1 MKFEGIHMELKIGTM
16 LILEPTYTERL
27 EKFRCK
33 VVEQK
38 DGVIY
43 IDYPINTI
51 TKKTAFLIDGAQFR
65 VTFNDESKQSF
76 AFNAEVLGRKKGNIP
91 MIMLSC
97 PPEHEFIKI
106 QRREFVRVETPV
118 DIAVEYNNH
127 FTQLVADDISAGG
140 VLLTLRKPVNFK
152 EGDTVRLTIVL
163 PYMNNEIRYIQTDA
177 LVVTIFERENRKF
190 ASLQFTDTDD
200 IDKQYIVR
208 FCFERQLQIRKK
220 ELNQTI

>member
-1 MKFEGIHMELKIGTM
+1 MKFEGIHMEIKIGTM
-16 LILEPTYTERL
+16 LILEPTYTERV
-27 EKFRCK
+27 ERFRCK

-76 AFNAEVLGRKKGNIP
+76 AFNTEVLGRKKGNIP
-91 MIMLSC
+91 MIMLTC
-97 PPEHEFIKI
+97 PPDEEFIKI

-118 DIAVEYNNH
+118 DVAVEYDNR

-140 VLLTLRKPVNFK
+140 VLLALQGAVNFK
-152 EGDTVRLTIVL
+152 IGDEVRLTIVL
-163 PYMNNEIRYIQTDA
+163 PYTNKEIRYVQTDA
-177 LVVTIFERENRKF
+177 LVVTTFERNNRTL
-190 ASLQFTDTDD
+190 ASVQFTDTDD

>member
-1 MKFEGIHMELKIGTM
+1 MDIKIGTI
-16 LILEPTYTERL
+16 LILEPTYTERV

-65 VTFNDESKQSF
+65 VTFNDENKQSF
-76 AFNAEVLGRKKGNIP
+76 AFSTEVLGRKKGHIP

-97 PPEHEFIKI
+97 PPENEFIKI

-118 DIAVEYNNH
+118 DVALEYDNR

-140 VLLTLRKPVNFK
+140 VLVALRGAVHFK

-163 PYMNNEIRYIQTDA
+163 PYMNNEIRYVQTDA
-177 LVVTIFERENRKF
+177 LVVTIFERDHRTF
-190 ASLQFTDTDD
+190 ASLHFTDTDNL
-200 IDKQYIVR
+200 DKQYIVR

-220 ELNQTI
+220 ELNQIM

>member
-1 MKFEGIHMELKIGTM
+1 MELKIGTM
-16 LILEPTYTERL
+16 LILEPTYTERV

-38 DGVIY
+38 DGVLY

-76 AFNAEVLGRKKGNIP
+76 AFNTEVLGRKKGNIP

-97 PPEHEFIKI
+97 PPEDEFIKI

-118 DIAVEYNNH
+118 DVAVEYDNC

-140 VLLTLRKPVNFK
+140 ILLTLRGPVNFK

-163 PYMNNEIRYIQTDA
+163 PYTNNDIHYVQTDA
-177 LVVTIFERENRKF
+177 LVVTIFERHNHTF

-220 ELNQTI
+220 ELNQLM

>member
-1 MKFEGIHMELKIGTM
+1 MKFEGIYMELKIGTM
-16 LILEPTYTERL
+16 LILEPTYTERV

-38 DGVIY
+38 DGVLY

-76 AFNAEVLGRKKGNIP
+76 AFNTEVLGRKKGNIP
-91 MIMLSC
+91 MIMLTC
-97 PPEHEFIKI
+97 PPDEEFIKI

-118 DIAVEYNNH
+118 DVAVEYDNR

-140 VLLTLRKPVNFK
+140 VLLALQGSINFK
-152 EGDTVRLTIVL
+152 IGDEVRLTIVL
-163 PYMNNEIRYIQTDA
+163 PYTNKEIRYVQTNA
-177 LVVTIFERENRKF
+177 LVVTTFERNNRTL
-190 ASLQFTDTDD
+190 ASVQFTDTDD

>member
-1 MKFEGIHMELKIGTM
+1 MIFEGIHMEIKIGTM
-16 LILEPTYTERL
+16 LILEPTYTERV
-27 EKFRCK
+27 ERFRCK

-76 AFNAEVLGRKKGNIP
+76 AFNTEVLGRKKGNIP
-91 MIMLSC
+91 MIMLTC
-97 PPEHEFIKI
+97 PPDEEFIKI

-118 DIAVEYNNH
+118 DVAVEYDNR

-140 VLLTLRKPVNFK
+140 VLLALQGAVNFK
-152 EGDTVRLTIVL
+152 IGDEVRLTIVL
-163 PYMNNEIRYIQTDA
+163 PYTNKEIRYVQTDA
-177 LVVTIFERENRKF
+177 LVVTTFERNNRTL
-190 ASLQFTDTDD
+190 ASVQFTDTDD

>member
-1 MKFEGIHMELKIGTM
+1 MIFEGIHMEIKIGTM
-16 LILEPTYTERL
+16 LILEPTYTERV
-27 EKFRCK
+27 ERFRCK

-76 AFNAEVLGRKKGNIP
+76 AFNTEVLGRKKGNIP
-91 MIMLSC
+91 MIMLTC
-97 PPEHEFIKI
+97 PPDEEFIKI

-118 DIAVEYNNH
+118 DVAVEYDNR

-140 VLLTLRKPVNFK
+140 VLLALQGSINFK
-152 EGDTVRLTIVL
+152 IGDEVRLTIVL
-163 PYMNNEIRYIQTDA
+163 PYTNKEIRYVQTDA
-177 LVVTIFERENRKF
+177 LVVTTFERNNRTL
-190 ASLQFTDTDD
+190 ASVQFTDTDD

>member
-1 MKFEGIHMELKIGTM
+1 MEIKIGTM
-16 LILEPTYTERL
+16 LILEPTYTERV

-76 AFNAEVLGRKKGNIP
+76 AFNTEVLGHKKENIS

-97 PPEHEFIKI
+97 PPDDEFIKI
-106 QRREFVRVETPV
+106 QRREFVRVQTPV
-118 DIAVEYNNH
+118 DVAVEYDNH

-140 VLLTLRKPVNFK
+140 VLLTLSKPINFK
-152 EGDTVRLTIVL
+152 DGDTVRLTIVL

-177 LVVTIFERENRKF
+177 LVVAIVERDNRTL

-220 ELNQTI
+220 GLN

>member
-1 MKFEGIHMELKIGTM
+1 MEIKIGTT
-16 LILEPTYTERL
+16 LILEPTYTERV

-43 IDYPINTI
+43 IDYPTNLI

-65 VTFNDESKQSF
+65 VTFSDENKQSY
-76 AFNAEVLGRKKGNIP
+76 AFNTEVLGRRKGNIP

-97 PPEHEFIKI
+97 PPDDEIIKI
-106 QRREFVRVETPV
+106 QRREFVRVQTPV
-118 DIAVEYNNH
+118 DVAVEYDNC
-127 FTQLVADDISAGG
+127 FTQLVAEDISAGG
-140 VLLTLRKPVNFK
+140 VLLTLTKAVNFQI
-152 EGDTVRLTIVL
+152 GDAVRLTIVL
-163 PYMNNEIRYIQTDA
+163 PYNNNEIRYVQTDA
-177 LVVTIFERENRKF
+177 LVVTTFERNNRTL

-220 ELNQTI
+220 ELI